1 MEEFTILTGE
11 SWSVMADSPDEAL
24 AKFFVSQGYEEESD
38 YENLGYKFDNLD
50 NDVTYSET
58 LTEVL

>member
-24 AKFFVSQGYEEESD
+24 AKFFVSQGYEEESE
-38 YENLGYKFDNLD
+38 YEGLGYKFDNLD
-50 NDVTYSET
+50 DEVSYSET